1 MQAFIDEGYKDDELR
16 RLNRVRI
23 HQQALFLSD
32 VLNANGRSIDL
43 KYTEERI
50 GTPWSSYK
58 FPTVCP
64 SEADFE
70 LWRSAIFGV
79 SPASRPRLRVREFRS
94 LGHKIWDWRYI
105 EEEERLL
112 YKSPLTGLVDV
123 YGQSTLPGALGRANR
138 WQMTLADQ
146 SIPFRG
152 ALCSVKQITD
162 TIVGRQGETTAPE
175 DPPMPTNFVDFL
187 MPAEGKWMWDDLTIV
202 GEDNWIVDAIGSS
215 TVIAVTDGSYMDDLF
230 PDVCSEAFILESTE
244 GKGTITGS
252 FTERSAVA
260 CAYRG
265 EALGL
270 MAIHLILAGVAS
282 TSPDLNGGSVE
293 IHSDCKGALGMVEN
307 IPSPHIPARCKHSD
321 VLKNILINCENLP
334 FECRFHHVKAHQD
347 NSIAFHLVDRPSQ
360 LNVMMDTKAKL
371 AIQSLHTDTI
381 RPQRVLPKEAI
392 TIFAGGDKITSECG
406 GIVRAWAHRMH
417 AKGFFAQKLILP
429 HDGFEQVDWKNYS
442 AVAHSV
448 PRLFQLW
455 LCKQTMS
462 IAATNKARARF
473 TPNLSPLC
481 PSCNL
486 EEETCAHILTCQEIG
501 RVTALE
507 ASIGLLD
514 SWMEETYT
522 DPQLRTAITTFAK
535 SRGCAPMYDIC
546 GFMDPSIRE
555 VGRAQ
560 DTIGWRRFMEGMV
573 TSRIRTAQHAFWRRC
588 SWRGNADKWMQ
599 TLMVKLME
607 CTHGQWLYRNVMVHD
622 RWNGTVNRLRKEEL
636 LKEIETQMEMEKDD
650 LLPEDQYLLEINL
663 GDIQQ
668 SSGDREEYWLMA
680 VKAARVAKQLTQ
692 GIG

>member
-1 MQAFIDEGYKDDELR
+1 MAE
-16 RLNRVRI
+16 
-23 HQQALFLSD
+23 
-32 VLNANGRSIDL
+32 
-43 KYTEERI
+43 
-50 GTPWSSYK
+50 
-58 FPTVCP
+58 
-64 SEADFE
+64 
-70 LWRSAIFGV
+70 
-79 SPASRPRLRVREFRS
+79 
-94 LGHKIWDWRYI
+94 
-105 EEEERLL
+105 
-112 YKSPLTGLVDV
+112 
-123 YGQSTLPGALGRANR
+123 
-138 WQMTLADQ
+138 Q

-162 TIVGRQGETTAPE
+162 TIVGMQGTTTAPVG
-175 DPPMPTNFVDFL
+175 PPPPTNFVESL
-187 MPAEGKWMWDDLTIV
+187 RTAEGNWMWDDLTIV
-202 GEDNWIVDAIGSS
+202 GDENWIVDAIESS
-215 TVIAVTDGSYMDDLF
+215 TVRAVTDGSYMEDLF
-230 PDVCSEAFILESTE
+230 PDVCSAAFILESTE

-265 EALGL
+265 ETLGL
-270 MAIHLILAGVAS
+270 MAIHLILAGVAL
-282 TSPDLNGGSVE
+282 TSPDLNTGSVE
-293 IHSDCKGALGMVEN
+293 IHSDCKGALGMVED
-307 IPSPHIPARCKHSD
+307 IPSPRIPTRCKHSD

-334 FECRFHHVKAHQD
+334 FDCRFHHVKAHQD
-347 NSIAFHLVDRPSQ
+347 DSIAFHLLDRPSQ

-371 AIQSLHTDTI
+371 AIQSLHADTI

-406 GIVRAWAHRMH
+406 GLVRAWAHRLH
-417 AKGFFAQKLILP
+417 AKAFFAQKLILP

-462 IAATNKARARF
+462 IAATNKARSRF
-473 TPNLSPLC
+473 TQDLSPLC

-486 EEETCAHILTCQEIG
+486 EEETCAHIITCQEIG

-522 DPQLRTAITTFAK
+522 DPQLRTAITLYAK
-535 SRGCAPMYDIC
+535 SRGCAPMHDIC
-546 GFMDPSIRE
+546 RFMDPAIRE

-573 TSRIRTAQHAFWRRC
+573 TSRIRTAQQAFWRRC
-588 SWRGNADKWMQ
+588 SWRGNVDKWMQ

-607 CTHGQWLYRNVMVHD
+607 CTHGQWLYRNIMVHD
-622 RWNGTVNRLRKEEL
+622 TWNGTVNRIRKEEL
-636 LKEIETQMEMEKDD
+636 LKEIETQMEMEDN
-650 LLPEDQYLLEINL
+650 LLPEDQYLMEINL
-663 GDIQQ
+663 GDIQL
-668 SSGDREEYWLMA
+668 SAGDREEYWLMA